1 MNKFKWDARDYA
13 NHSKS
18 QQIWGRELIKKLK
31 LNGKERVLDIGCG
44 DGKIT
49 AEIAK
54 AVSDGD
60 VIGIDNSEEMIR
72 LANHTYPAT
81 EHPNLKFELLDAQ
94 KLDYCDKFDVAFS
107 NAVLH
112 WIKDHTSLL
121 QKIFRS
127 LKPGGR
133 ALLQMGGSGN
143 ASEIIDVLSVLIK
156 NDPWQVY
163 FTDFES
169 PYYFYSPKDYT
180 PWVSQTGFTKSRM
193 ELLPKAMIHKNRSEL
208 QGWIRTTW
216 HPYLNPVPK
225 KLHKKFIKEI
235 AENYLKLYPKTAQGT
250 INVKMVRLEVDL
262 VKPNI
267 Y

>member
-1 MNKFKWDARDYA
+1 MKKFNWDAVDYV

-18 QQIWGRELIKKLK
+18 QQVWGRELIEKLK
-31 LNGKERVLDIGCG
+31 LNGKEKVLDIGCG

-54 AVSDGD
+54 TVSAGN

-72 LANHTYPAT
+72 LANQTYPTT
-81 EHPNLKFELLDAQ
+81 ELPNLKFELLEAQ
-94 KLDYCDKFDVAFS
+94 KIDYGDKFDVVFS

-112 WIKDHTSLL
+112 WIKDHASLL

-143 ASEIIDVLSVLIK
+143 ASEIIGVLSVLTK

-169 PYYFYSPKDYT
+169 PYYFYSPKDYK
-180 PWVSQTGFTKSRM
+180 PWVRQTGFRKSRI
-193 ELLPKAMIHKNRSEL
+193 ELIPKEMIHENRNEL
-208 QGWIRTTW
+208 EGWIRTTW
-216 HPYLNPVPK
+216 HPYLKPVPK
-225 KLHKKFIKEI
+225 KLRKKFIKEI
-235 AENYLKLYPKTAQGT
+235 AENYLKSYPETALGT
-250 INVKMVRLEVDL
+250 IKVKMIRLEVDL

-267 Y
+267 